1 MYLRCHK
8 LHLHCHCHQSHHIL
22 IGSQMT
28 NKINK
33 EETEVKLTN
42 QQHISIN
49 TKNEYSISKVC
60 AEGKITNQ
68 HGLKTH

>member
-1 MYLRCHK
+1 
-8 LHLHCHCHQSHHIL
+8 
-22 IGSQMT
+22 MT

-49 TKNEYSISKVC
+49 TKNEYSINNVY